1 MDRAEIEAAFEDT
14 FDAGLLFHAFTN
26 TMRDYEAIVEK
37 SASPSSGIAT
47 RTDRYTFKA
56 CVEVEAR
63 TSLSPDTWKRS
74 ATDDRLLDAKVANE
88 FCLDGYV
95 WGVEYQEIY
104 PGFKLLPQS
113 DRAHHWERML
123 GMPFYEATFEG
134 NAHQFSLIFSD
145 LAVEEV
151 PTGWTPFEVGK
162 SWPG

>member
-1 MDRAEIEAAFEDT
+1 VDRAEIEAAFEDA
-14 FDAGLLFHAFTN
+14 FDAGLLFHAFAN

-37 SASPSSGIAT
+37 SASPSSDIAT

-63 TSLSPDTWKRS
+63 TSLSPSTWKRS
-74 ATDDRLLDAKVANE
+74 VMDDRLLNATVANE
-88 FCLDGYV
+88 LGLDGYV
-95 WGVEYQEIY
+95 WGVEHQDIY
-104 PGFKLLPQS
+104 PGFKLLPHS

-145 LAVEEV
+145 LSVDGV
-151 PTGWTPFEVGK
+151 PAGWTPFEVGNNW
-162 SWPG
+162 SG